1 MAARNTDASD
11 VQQLRAEVEA
21 GGTEV
26 SKTSPTQRSLAL
38 LRKQGY
44 RVAITEHWNA
54 FVKRRQDLFG
64 FIDLLAIGETMLAI
78 QTTSGTNV
86 AARVTK
92 ILELDA
98 AREWIDAGHRIIV
111 HGWAKR
117 GVRGEVKR
125 WDCREVEIERSMFDE
140 VDET

>member
-1 MAARNTDASD
+1 M
-11 VQQLRAEVEA
+11 
-21 GGTEV
+21 

-44 RVAITEHWNA
+44 RVAITEHWNS

-64 FIDLLAIGETMLAI
+64 FIDLMAIGNPMLAI

-86 AARVTK
+86 SARVAK
-92 ILELDA
+92 IQESDA
-98 AREWIDAGHRIIV
+98 AREWIEAGHRIIV

-117 GVRGEVKR
+117 GPRGAVKR
-125 WDCREVEIERSMFDE
+125 WECREVEITADMF
-140 VDET
+140 

>member
-1 MAARNTDASD
+1 M
-11 VQQLRAEVEA
+11 
-21 GGTEV
+21 

-64 FIDLLAIGETMLAI
+64 FIDLLAIGESMIAI

-86 AARVTK
+86 AARVAK
-92 ILELDA
+92 ILESDA
-98 AREWIDAGHRIIV
+98 AREWIESGHRIIV

-117 GVRGEVKR
+117 GGRGERKL
-125 WDCREVEIERSMFDE
+125 WDCREVEIVRSMFDDVHE
-140 VDET
+140 AVG

>member
-1 MAARNTDASD
+1 M
-11 VQQLRAEVEA
+11 
-21 GGTEV
+21 

-44 RVAITEHWNA
+44 RVAITEHWNS

-64 FIDLLAIGETMLAI
+64 FIDLMAIGDPMLAI

-92 ILELDA
+92 ILESDA
-98 AREWIDAGHRIIV
+98 ARDWIESGHRIIV

-117 GVRGEVKR
+117 GGRGEVKR
-125 WDCREVEIERSMFDE
+125 WDCREVEITREMFE
-140 VDET
+140 

>member
-1 MAARNTDASD
+1 M
-11 VQQLRAEVEA
+11 
-21 GGTEV
+21 

-54 FVKRRQDLFG
+54 FVRRRNDLFG
-64 FIDLLAIGETMLAI
+64 FADLVAIAPAMIAI

-86 AARVTK
+86 AARLVK
-92 ILELDA
+92 ILESDA
-98 AREWIDAGHRIIV
+98 AREWVEAGHRIIV

-117 GVRGEVKR
+117 GGRGEVKR
-125 WDCREVEIERSMFDE
+125 WDCREVEITKEMFDA
-140 VDET
+140 T